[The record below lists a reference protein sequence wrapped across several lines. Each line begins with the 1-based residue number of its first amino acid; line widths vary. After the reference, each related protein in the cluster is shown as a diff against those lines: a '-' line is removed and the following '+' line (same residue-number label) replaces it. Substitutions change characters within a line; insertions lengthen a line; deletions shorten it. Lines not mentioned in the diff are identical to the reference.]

1 MGSGIAGL
9 RAAVEAA
16 RVSNCKLRIAV
27 ISKLHVMRSHSVCAE
42 GGTAAMLYPEK
53 GDSFD
58 LHAYDTIKGSDYL
71 ADQDAVEMFVRLAP
85 REVIL
90 LDRWGLPWNRTEDG
104 RLAQRPFGGHSY
116 PRATFARDRTGFYE
130 MQTLYDT
137 LLRYEGECVD
147 FFEEHFMTKLI
158 VEDGHFKGFYVVD
171 MKTQDHKLFLG
182 KAGIIATGGLGRLY
196 GYTTYSMTVTGDG
209 LAAAYLAGI
218 PLKDIEFVQFHPT
231 GLVPSGILLTEGIR
245 GEGGVLR
252 NKNGERF
259 MVKYAP
265 TKKDLAPRDITSRS
279 MVREIMDGRGFKGP
293 RGLDYVLLDFGPIG
307 REKTTARLPAM
318 IELCRDFAGID
329 PRDEPVPVRPSAHY
343 TMGGIHVD
351 KYGRVPNVKGLWAA
365 GEAGCVSIHGANR
378 LGTNSTIECL
388 VYGAL
393 TGEQAVRY
401 VMSNNDSNSVQQEA
415 IEEEATRIS
424 KLGEGEENPYQIRTE
439 LWDIMDHNVY
449 VFRDEAGLMDA
460 LKIVKQL
467 KERVGRVRVT
477 DTARIYNEDLFR
489 TLETINLVML
499 AEVVITGALARKE
512 SRGAHYRVDHPK
524 RDDEN
529 WMKHTIARYTPKGP
543 ELNYIPV
550 VVTKWQPEERKY

>member
-182 KAGIIATGGLGRLY
+182 KAGIMATGGLGRLY

-489 TLETINLVML
+489 TLETINLVTL

-512 SRGAHYRVDHPK
+512 SRGAHYRVDYPK